1 MKMKNP
7 FNFDMD
13 EFTYVTDHICPQCGG
28 EMRAWIIKE
37 GMEPRGSQVCMNLEI
52 IDGKER
58 WGGCGY
64 RMQLKKEAENVAKKL
79 SQSLEQKAY
88 GYLAKNSIVAN
99 DKTLKRLLDGFI
111 ANEKETQQ
119 ALTLSRYMAKEI
131 AQGKTVH
138 ALYLGKTGTGKT
150 HLAIGVAREMMKQSK
165 FSKNAMFIS
174 YPEYYSLVQSMYQV
188 QEAART
194 VELEIM
200 YEIKKADLVILDDLG
215 AEIGG
220 IGESRKPTD
229 NNIKML
235 TRILDA
241 REEKNL
247 IITSNLSGKDIIN
260 LYGERA
266 MSRIRSNL
274 KTSNGNE
281 RIIQLKDSADY
292 RAN

>member
-1 MKMKNP
+1 MKSA
-7 FNFDMD
+7 FSFDMN
-13 EFTYVTDHICPQCGG
+13 EITYVTEDRCPQCGG
-28 EMRAWIIKE
+28 EMRGWIIKE
-37 GMEPRGSQVCMNLEI
+37 GMKPRGGPVCMNLEI

-64 RMQLKKEAENVAKKL
+64 RMQRKKEAENITEKL
-79 SQSLEQKAY
+79 NQSLEQKAY

-111 ANEKETQQ
+111 AEEKETEK
-119 ALTLSRYMAKEI
+119 ALNLSRYMAKEI
-131 AQGKTVH
+131 AQGKKIH

-150 HLAIGVAREMMKQSK
+150 HLAVGVAREMMKLSK

-194 VELEIM
+194 VEVEIM
-200 YEIKKADLVILDDLG
+200 YEVKKADLVILDDLG

-241 REEKNL
+241 REENNL
-247 IITSNLSGKDIIN
+247 IITSNLSGRDIIN

-292 RAN
+292 RTN

>member
-1 MKMKNP
+1 MKNP

-28 EMRAWIIKE
+28 EMRAWIVKE
-37 GMEPRGSQVCMNLEI
+37 GMKPRGGQVCMNLEI

-64 RMQLKKEAENVAKKL
+64 RMQREREAKDVAQKL
-79 SQSLEQKAY
+79 NQSLEQKAN

-99 DKTLKRLLDGFI
+99 DKTLKRLLDGFV
-111 ANEKETQQ
+111 ATEKETQQ
-119 ALTLSRYMAKEI
+119 ALNSSRYTAREI
-131 AQGKTVH
+131 VQGDIVH

-150 HLAIGVAREMMKQSK
+150 HLAVGVAREMMKLSK

-188 QEAART
+188 QEAARA

-200 YEIKKADLVILDDLG
+200 YEIKKTDLLILDDLG

-247 IITSNLSGKDIIN
+247 IITSNLSGRDIIN